1 MHPPPPPPS
10 WEALNN
16 DELKNAHADLLC
28 NISE

>member
-1 MHPPPPPPS
+1 MHPPPLP